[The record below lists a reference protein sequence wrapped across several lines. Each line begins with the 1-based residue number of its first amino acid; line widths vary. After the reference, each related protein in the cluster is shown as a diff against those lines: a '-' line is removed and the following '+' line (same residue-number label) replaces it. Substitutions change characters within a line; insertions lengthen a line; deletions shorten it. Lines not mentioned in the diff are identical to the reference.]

1 MLNKVL
7 QVASKV
13 RYPVILTAIVFV
25 LNSIFLRLHTLIL
38 DRNLAYT
45 GDDFTFEVFITKL
58 ASEGNFL
65 GISTNVGWPDG
76 FAVWSNPA
84 YGFGPYYASL
94 LLSLI
99 FGSLNVYQLYF
110 LVLAVGL
117 SINSFAGY
125 WMAAREFSN
134 KIYPLLIGLLIGLSP
149 FGLLRIGHMPVAW
162 FYFPII
168 VIGVAFRLNRGQ
180 IQKFNAF
187 LILAIGGIFS
197 PLWWTIATLLIAFFV
212 FLTTLFKKQSFLHD
226 FINWGLILTGI
237 ITSILPTFSLMVV
250 SRDYSG
256 EGSRFPWQSDVFGG
270 RFLDLVLSSPFL
282 NSRFDLIEKLQE
294 GISPEARTSFI
305 GLVLGASVIILF
317 IYLLNDQNY
326 SIDVPSDFKK
336 LSLIILLFFTVGGLG
351 NLQAGFFV
359 LFDQVSPAR
368 VWFRLGIVLGIL
380 GLFIVLKFLDSVN
393 LSNSKIVFIS
403 IILVMLSLLDLNSI
417 TKREFIKTPDLIEY
431 APTKFL
437 ETKTKDCPV
446 LQIPIDTYPLMQ
458 DFLGQNGDKFIYPQM
473 IPYTL
478 SSNNKWSLVATPNNV
493 YWKNYREMPS
503 EVNSENV
510 MILKQ
515 NGFCAIL
522 FDKDFST
529 WQIERNAGL
538 DFTPGV
544 WPGLRVNLP
553 KIDFENDRYQV
564 YLLENK

>member
-1 MLNKVL
+1 LVL
-7 QVASKV
+7 DS
-13 RYPVILTAIVFV
+13 
-25 LNSIFLRLHTLIL
+25 
-38 DRNLAYT
+38 DLAYS
-45 GDDFTFEVFITKL
+45 GGDFTFEVFITKL
-58 ASEGNFL
+58 ASEGNYL
-65 GISTNVGWPDG
+65 GISTNVGWPEG

-84 YGFGPYYASL
+84 YGFGPYYVSL

-99 FGSLNVYQLYF
+99 FESINAYQLYF
-110 LVLAVGL
+110 LVLVVGL

-125 WMAAREFSN
+125 WMAEKEFSN
-134 KIYPLLIGLLIGLSP
+134 KIFPLLIGLSIGLSP

-162 FYFPII
+162 FYFPLIL
-168 VIGVAFRLNRGQ
+168 IGVVFRLNRGQ
-180 IQKFNAF
+180 IRKFHAF

-197 PLWWTIATLLIAFFV
+197 PLWWTLATLLIAFFV
-212 FLTTLFKKQSFLHD
+212 FFTTLFKKQRFLQD
-226 FINWGLILTGI
+226 FMSWGLILAGI

-250 SRDYSG
+250 SRNYSG

-282 NSRFDLIEKLQE
+282 NERFNLIEKLQE
-294 GISPEARTSFI
+294 GISPEAKTSFI
-305 GLVLGASVIILF
+305 GLVLGLSVIILF
-317 IYLLNDQNY
+317 IYILNDQNY
-326 SIDVPSDFKK
+326 KLDIPRDFKK

-368 VWFRLGIVLGIL
+368 VWFRLGVVLGIL
-380 GLFIVLKFLDSVN
+380 GLFLLFKFLESMN
-393 LSNSKIVFIS
+393 LSNLKIIFVS
-403 IILVMLSLLDLNSI
+403 IVIVMLSILDLNSV
-417 TKREFIKTPDLIEY
+417 TKRDFIKTSNLIEY

-437 ETKTKDCPV
+437 DAKTSDCPV

-458 DFLGQNGDKFIYPQM
+458 DFLGQNGDKFTYSQM

-478 SSNNKWSLVATPNNV
+478 SSNNKWSLVATPNNA
-493 YWKNYREMPS
+493 YWKIYSGIPNEI
-503 EVNSENV
+503 NSENV
-510 MILKQ
+510 NNIKQ
-515 NGFCAIL
+515 SGFCAIL

-538 DFTPGV
+538 DFTPGS

-564 YLLENK
+564 YLLQNK

>member
-1 MLNKVL
+1 LVL
-7 QVASKV
+7 DS
-13 RYPVILTAIVFV
+13 
-25 LNSIFLRLHTLIL
+25 
-38 DRNLAYT
+38 DLAYS
-45 GDDFTFEVFITKL
+45 GGDFTFEVFITKL
-58 ASEGNFL
+58 ASEGNYL
-65 GISTNVGWPDG
+65 GISTNVGWPEG

-84 YGFGPYYASL
+84 YGFGPYYVSL

-99 FGSLNVYQLYF
+99 FESINAYQLYF
-110 LVLAVGL
+110 LVLVVGL

-125 WMAAREFSN
+125 WMAEKEFSN
-134 KIYPLLIGLLIGLSP
+134 KIFPLLIGLSIGLSP

-162 FYFPII
+162 FYFPLIL
-168 VIGVAFRLNRGQ
+168 IGVVFRLNRGQ
-180 IQKFNAF
+180 MRKFHAF

-197 PLWWTIATLLIAFFV
+197 PLWWTLATLLIAFFV
-212 FLTTLFKKQSFLHD
+212 FFTTLFKKQRFLQD
-226 FINWGLILTGI
+226 FMSWGLILAGI

-250 SRDYSG
+250 SRNYSG

-282 NSRFDLIEKLQE
+282 NERFNLIEKLQE
-294 GISPEARTSFI
+294 GISPEAKTSFI
-305 GLVLGASVIILF
+305 GLVLGLSVIILF
-317 IYLLNDQNY
+317 IYILNDQNY
-326 SIDVPSDFKK
+326 KLDIPRDFKK

-368 VWFRLGIVLGIL
+368 VWFRLGVVLGIL
-380 GLFIVLKFLDSVN
+380 GLFLLFKFLESMN
-393 LSNSKIVFIS
+393 LSNLKIIFVS
-403 IILVMLSLLDLNSI
+403 IVIVMLSILDLNSV
-417 TKREFIKTPDLIEY
+417 TKRDFIKTSNLIEY

-437 ETKTKDCPV
+437 DAKTSDCPV

-458 DFLGQNGDKFIYPQM
+458 DFLFQNGDKFAYAQM

-478 SSNNKWSLVATPNNV
+478 SSNNKWSLVATPNNA
-493 YWKNYREMPS
+493 YWKIYSGIPNEI
-503 EVNSENV
+503 NSENV
-510 MILKQ
+510 NNIKQ
-515 NGFCAIL
+515 SGFCAIL

-538 DFTPGV
+538 DFTPGS

-564 YLLENK
+564 YLLQNK